1 MLQYIFQA
9 LVMMAGEFEY
19 EELIS
24 QEMETVSNKTSLN
37 PETIGDEIVFNHFP
51 GLAHIS
57 LLAFIVFVGVV
68 MMSLL
73 VAIAVNDIKEL
84 SKTAE
89 RDQLFSQAELINY
102 IEQIRGFWVF
112 QKLLPSNVQD
122 WLKARVLNQGERS
135 FTIAQEFLYANHND
149 SSLPDSLKNELYE
162 FCIK

>member
-1 MLQYIFQA
+1 MLKYIFQA
-9 LVMMAGEFEY
+9 LMAGEFEY
-19 EELIS
+19 EEP
-24 QEMETVSNKTSLN
+24 MSLN
-37 PETIGDEIVFNHFP
+37 PERIGDEIVFNHFP

-73 VAIAVNDIKEL
+73 VAIAVDDIKEL
-84 SKTAE
+84 SKTAK

-102 IEQIRGFWVF
+102 MEKIHGFWVF